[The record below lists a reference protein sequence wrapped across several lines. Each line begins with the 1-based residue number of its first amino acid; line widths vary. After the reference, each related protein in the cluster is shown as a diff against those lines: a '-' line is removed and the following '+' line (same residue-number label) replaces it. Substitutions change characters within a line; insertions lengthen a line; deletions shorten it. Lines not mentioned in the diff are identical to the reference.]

1 MSPQKA
7 VADRDMTLIERAKA
21 GDQKAYERLLH
32 YYDKAVYHLILR
44 IVRGEEDAEDLMYI
58 TFTKAFRNL
67 DKYEPTHSFVTW
79 LFRIASNTAIDFLR
93 KKTIS
98 TVSMNTDDKDRR
110 GEQATELQIN
120 SEDSNP
126 EEKIIRQQRHHYI
139 QQLVKQLDP
148 DMEKV
153 IRLRF
158 FEEYSY
164 DEIATELHLPLGT
177 VKTQIHRAKK
187 ALFQLIKNNGETI

>member
-1 MSPQKA
+1 MSPKKA
-7 VADRDMTLIERAKA
+7 VAERDIALIERAKA
-21 GDQKAYERLLH
+21 GDQKAYEALLH
-32 YYDKAVYHLILR
+32 YYEKAVYHLILK

-67 DKYEPTHSFVTW
+67 ERYEPTHSFVTW

-98 TVSMNTDDKDRR
+98 TVSINTEDKDRR
-110 GEQATELQIN
+110 GEHAVELQIN
-120 SEDSNP
+120 SEDGNP
-126 EEKIIRQQRHHYI
+126 EEKIIREQRHHYI
-139 QQLVKQLDP
+139 QQLVKKLDP
-148 DMEKV
+148 EMERI

-158 FEEYSY
+158 FEEFSY
-164 DEIATELHLPLGT
+164 EEIATELHLPLGT

-187 ALFQLIKNNGETI
+187 ALYQLIKNNSEKI

>member
-7 VADRDMTLIERAKA
+7 VTDRDRDLIERAKA
-21 GDQKAYERLLH
+21 GDQKAYEALLQ
-32 YYDKAVYHLILR
+32 YYKKAVYHLILK

-93 KKTIS
+93 KKTIN
-98 TVSMNTDDKDRR
+98 TVSINAEDKDRR
-110 GEQATELQIN
+110 GETGAELQIN

-148 DMEKV
+148 DMERI

-164 DEIATELHLPLGT
+164 DEIAKELQLPLGT

-187 ALFQLIKNNGETI
+187 TLYELIKHNEEKI